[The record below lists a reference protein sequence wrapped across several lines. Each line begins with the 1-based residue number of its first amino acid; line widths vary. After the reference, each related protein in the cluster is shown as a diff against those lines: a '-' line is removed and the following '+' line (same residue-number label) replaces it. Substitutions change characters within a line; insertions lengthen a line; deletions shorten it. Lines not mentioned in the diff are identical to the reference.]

1 MTVIVAISEGGG
13 MLFNGRRQSRDR
25 NLTED
30 VVNFVGQD
38 SLYITKFSE
47 KLFSDYGNVKV
58 TDDPLSL
65 PENAV
70 FFAENFKISNVSKKI
85 TKMVIYKWNKK
96 YPSDFYL
103 DTSPSSLGLKLS
115 SSVDFTG
122 YSHDK
127 ITREVY
133 G

>member
-1 MTVIVAISEGGG
+1 MTVIVAISDGGG

-25 NLTED
+25 VLTED
-30 VVNFVGQD
+30 VMNFVGQD
-38 SLYITKFSE
+38 FLYITKFSE
-47 KLFSDYGNVKV
+47 KLFSDYENVKV

-65 PENAV
+65 SESAV
-70 FFAENFKISNVSKKI
+70 FFAENFKVSGVSQKI

-103 DTSPSSLGLKLS
+103 DTPPSSLGLTLS